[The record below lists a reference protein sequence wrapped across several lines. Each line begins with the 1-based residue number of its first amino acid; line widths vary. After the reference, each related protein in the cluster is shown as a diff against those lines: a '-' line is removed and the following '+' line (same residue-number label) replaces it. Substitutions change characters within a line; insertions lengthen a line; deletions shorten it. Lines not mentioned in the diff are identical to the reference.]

1 MKKLLD
7 KESIEKLKLFLLNSK
22 RPILLVG
29 HGVELGNAQ
38 RRLIQLL
45 QCYQIP
51 VVWSQGGINVLPSTH
66 PLNIGKIGT
75 KGSRAGNFAVQN
87 ADLIIS
93 IGSRL
98 SVSTTGQNYE
108 LFGREA
114 KLIVLDTDNVEHTK
128 NTVKID
134 LFIEADA
141 NDILYTIHHHI
152 YDSNGPNCSEWV
164 QKCQH
169 WKEIFPVY
177 QPEFSKTDKVNMY
190 YFIEELSNQLREN
203 DVVVADAGSAM
214 FVTSQGLRFGETNK
228 VILSHA
234 QAEMGFT
241 IPACIGVACAKQGDV
256 IGITGDGSFQMN
268 IQELQTIKHHNLPIK
283 LFVWN
288 NEGYL
293 SQRHTQMSYFG
304 RLTGADASSGVS
316 FPDLQK
322 IAYAYGIPYVEAASS
337 TYLPFTIEYTLS
349 KPGPVIC
356 EIQCLKEQDIL
367 TIKSKQV
374 DGKFVSMP
382 LEDMYPYL
390 DRKIFM
396 EEMVIK
402 PLECSL
408 K

>member
-1 MKKLLD
+1 MSITPLD
-7 KESIEKLKLFLLNSK
+7 KFLELYYISK
-22 RPILLVG
+22 RPIIIVG
-29 HGVELGNAQ
+29 HGVELDNSIKEFKT
-38 RRLIQLL
+38 LIEKHS
-45 QCYQIP
+45 IP
-51 VVWSQGGINVLPSTH
+51 TVWSQGGINILPSTH

-87 ADLIIS
+87 ADLVIS

-108 LFGREA
+108 LFARES
-114 KLIVLDTDNVEHTK
+114 KLVVIDIDYDEHKK

-134 LFIEADA
+134 LFLQMRASTFIPWFLDVTTKE
-141 NDILYTIHHHI
+141 NQ
-152 YDSNGPNCSEWV
+152 NVEWV
-164 QKCQH
+164 EKCQH
-169 WKEIFPVY
+169 WKEIFTVY
-177 QPEFSKTDKVNMY
+177 QPEYSKSDKVNMY
-190 YFIEELSNQLREN
+190 YFIEELSKQLREN

-337 TYLPFTIEYTLS
+337 TYLPFAIEYTLS

-356 EIQCLKEQDIL
+356 EVQCLKEQDIL
-367 TIKSKQV
+367 TVKSKQV

-390 DRKIFM
+390 DRKIFK
-396 EEMVIK
+396 EEMLVK

>member
-1 MKKLLD
+1 MKKLIEIPYKTLIPLLD
-7 KESIEKLKLFLLNSK
+7 VSK
-22 RPILLVG
+22 RPILIVG
-29 HGVELGNAQ
+29 HGAENRFALNKF
-38 RRLIQLL
+38 LTK
-45 QCYQIP
+45 YPIP
-51 VVWSQGGINVLPSTH
+51 VVWSQGGINCLPSNH

-87 ADLIIS
+87 ADLVIS

-98 SVSTTGQNYE
+98 SISTTGQNYE
-108 LFGREA
+108 LFAREA
-114 KLIVLDTDNVEHTK
+114 KLVVVDTDDIEHMK

-134 LFIEADA
+134 LFIKMDA
-141 NDILYTIHHHI
+141 TDFFVEVSQVPESYKVPTI
-152 YDSNGPNCSEWV
+152 WV
-164 QKCQH
+164 EKCQH

-177 QPEFSKTDKVNMY
+177 QTEYSKSDKVNMY
-190 YFIEELSNQLREN
+190 YFIEELSKQLREN

-337 TYLPFTIEYTLS
+337 TYLPFAIEYTLS

-356 EIQCLKEQDIL
+356 EVQCLKEQDIL
-367 TIKSKQV
+367 TVKSRQV

-390 DRKIFM
+390 DRKIFK
-396 EEMVIK
+396 EEMIVT